1 MSVTADSGALLY
13 PGLAADRNGAGA
25 VRTHPWAIALLFMII
40 YWGPPITFGREAF
53 ILLPTLRFHDPII
66 LLFLVLFFFT
76 RTGSPEGFLFG
87 RHVRWVNALIIAFCF
102 WVAIATVIG
111 AAHTRMF
118 VLHDLFT
125 PFGMLRYVAV
135 FAVFYAF
142 RYDASAVRK
151 IFVVVVFLLVAE
163 LLLCLLQFYDVGGL
177 RVNIPSF
184 YRDPLRAELEWQPWG
199 YRATGTTAN
208 ANYGSAHMLLLVPFL
223 VGYIMYSRVL
233 VRRILVGLLLAGV
246 VLMILVGMRSRT
258 GVAAAIVVATGGV
271 ALALLRR
278 RHGSKVGLMVFGL
291 ILVAAL
297 GIYAVEFT
305 DLAVRMRIRRES
317 FFNSLLARIQAWG
330 GVIEDVGL
338 WAFIGRGASLFYRGA
353 GFVDSDYLW
362 AYRAGG
368 IIATSLLLAVMAVV
382 FVKAWRFHKTGQS
395 QWARIMALGALGGI
409 VVIFIYSI
417 TAIAFQTFRLG
428 EPFFALL
435 GMVFK
440 YCHTEQQGIE
450 DTAGSLTGGRL

>member
-13 PGLAADRNGAGA
+13 PGLAADRNGVGA
-25 VRTHPWAIALLFMII
+25 VRTHPWAIALLFTII
-40 YWGPPITFGREAF
+40 YWAPPIFFGREIF
-53 ILLPTLRFHDPII
+53 MLLPSLRWHDPII
-66 LLFLVLFFFT
+66 LFFLVLFFFT
-76 RTGSPEGFLFG
+76 RTGSPAGFLFG
-87 RHVRWVNALIIAFCF
+87 RPIRWVNTLIIAFCF
-102 WVAIATVIG
+102 WVAIATMIG

-125 PFGMLRYVAV
+125 PFGMLKYVVV

-142 RYDASAVRK
+142 RYDASVVRK
-151 IFVVVVFLLVAE
+151 IFVVVVFLLAAE

-177 RVNIPSF
+177 RVSIPSL
-184 YRDPLRAELEWQPWG
+184 YRGPLLEELEWMPLG
-199 YRATGTTAN
+199 YRATGTAAN
-208 ANYGSAHMLLLVPFL
+208 ANYGAAHMLLLVPFL
-223 VGYIMYSRVL
+223 VGYVMYSRAL

-246 VLMILVGMRSRT
+246 VLMILAGMRSRT

-278 RHGSKVGLMVFGL
+278 RHGSKAGLMVFGL

-297 GIYAVEFT
+297 GIYVVEFT
-305 DLAVRMRIRRES
+305 DLAIRMQISQES
-317 FFNSLLARIQAWG
+317 FLNTLLARIHEWG
-330 GVIEDVGL
+330 GIIEDVGP
-338 WAFIGRGASLFYRGA
+338 WAFIGRGASLAYKGVR
-353 GFVDSDYLW
+353 FVDSDYLW
-362 AYRAGG
+362 AYRVGG

-395 QWARIMALGALGGI
+395 QWTRILAFSALGSLA
-409 VVIFIYSI
+409 VIFIYST
-417 TAIAFQTFRLG
+417 TAITFQNWRLG
-428 EPFFALL
+428 EPLFALL